1 MYVKSGVAAVHETV
15 LRAERARVRLSGLES
30 LTDKRKVQG
39 ISREPR
45 TCHRGRNAGDAT
57 SAVRERPGEH
67 TDAGTGRRVWTPL
80 RSAGTCCG
88 QGPGRGGQFPDPAG
102 ADPSG
107 GPATPPGPGPGPPL
121 SDRHSCGAVGSPTLH
136 PLPAML
142 TLFTQSGYTVVLTT
156 VCTLTKGS
164 VSKAK

>member
-1 MYVKSGVAAVHETV
+1 MPGTLPQRCVN
-15 LRAERARVRLSGLES
+15 ARVS
-30 LTDKRKVQG
+30 TQTPAQG
-39 ISREPR
+39 AECGPR
-45 TCHRGRNAGDAT
+45 CY
-57 SAVRERPGEH
+57 
-67 TDAGTGRRVWTPL
+67 
-80 RSAGTCCG
+80 G

-107 GPATPPGPGPGPPL
+107 GPATAPGPGLGPLL

-136 PLPAML
+136 PLPATL